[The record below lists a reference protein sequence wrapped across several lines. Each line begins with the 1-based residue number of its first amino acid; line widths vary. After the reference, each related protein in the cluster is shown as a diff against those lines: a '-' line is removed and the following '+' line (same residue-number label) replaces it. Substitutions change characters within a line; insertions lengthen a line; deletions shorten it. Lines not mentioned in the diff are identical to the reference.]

1 MSLLSIVRTFCEGSR
16 ATIVAVIGYW
26 LSFTGPGFAH
36 VHIATAMRRGAIWR
50 AVMDRE
56 SILIALSAFDVVL
69 AIVSLVAGAIAS
81 VTGFGIGSILTPLV
95 ALSVGVKI
103 AVAAVSIPHVIGTA
117 VRFWTLRHRVDVHV
131 LKTFGLMSAA
141 GGLAGALL
149 HTQTSSPALRIVF
162 ASILIFAG
170 IMGVTGWSDRLRFGR
185 GGAWVAG
192 GASGLLGGL
201 IGNQGGIRAAAMLAF
216 DVPKEAFVA
225 TATAIALIVDGVRM
239 PVYAISEG
247 RALLAIW
254 PLIAIATVFVV
265 AGTLLGRMLLGRVP
279 DRFFRRVVAALILAL
294 GVAMLISR

>member
-1 MSLLSIVRTFCEGSR
+1 LSS
-16 ATIVAVIGYW
+16 
-26 LSFTGPGFAH
+26 
-36 VHIATAMRRGAIWR
+36 
-50 AVMDRE
+50 
-56 SILIALSAFDVVL
+56 FDVVL

-81 VTGFGIGSILTPLV
+81 VAGFGIGSILTPLV

-149 HTQTSSPALRIVF
+149 HAETSSPALRIVF

-170 IMGVTGWSDRLRFGR
+170 VMGVTGWSDRLRFGR

-192 GASGLLGGL
+192 GVSGLLGGL

-239 PVYAISEG
+239 PVYAIGEG
-247 RALLAIW
+247 RALLAVW
-254 PLIAIATVFVV
+254 PLIAIATVCVI

-279 DRFFRRVVAALILAL
+279 EKFFRRVVAALILAL
-294 GVAMLISR
+294 GVTMLISR